1 MKVEFFSSLV
11 SLNVIY
17 RNLAVER
24 LFAPINKWMI
34 RIVEKLILY
43 RFSLYGNGGLKRFV
57 NCCYGIF
64 QQLYSLKREI
74 LLSFQ
79 FVDSATIA
87 FALVILNFSLN
98 KSI

>member
-1 MKVEFFSSLV
+1 M
-11 SLNVIY
+11 
-17 RNLAVER
+17 
-24 LFAPINKWMI
+24 
-34 RIVEKLILY
+34 
-43 RFSLYGNGGLKRFV
+43 KRFV

-87 FALVILNFSLN
+87 FALVILNFCLN